1 LGRASGINARPLK
14 TLCDNSVDLQ
24 GVNGDA
30 RWRYL
35 MEQYLHYVATRLGRR
50 LYVWG
55 RRDAS
60 NSLASNGE
68 IEVQKRILM
77 SQPPGRVVFV
87 DVGANVGNW
96 AMSALGNAHTLGVD
110 LFVHCVEPVSSTG
123 RLLKRHIVENGLTS
137 QVSIHNIA
145 LSDEAGEAPIT
156 ATEGSGTN
164 SLAPLRGDFE
174 RPLEIVQVT
183 TLDAFLEQLGEP
195 GVAFV
200 KLDTEGLDFRVLQGA
215 VVALNAER
223 VPVIQFEYNHR
234 WLATGSS
241 LYTLFVLI
249 DGLGY
254 SLCKVLPDRLMRF
267 ARWHPELDR
276 FIEGNYL
283 LVRQDCV
290 SWFTVDDY
298 EFDARNI
305 AIPATQTTVPS

>member
-1 LGRASGINARPLK
+1 
-14 TLCDNSVDLQ
+14 
-24 GVNGDA
+24 
-30 RWRYL
+30 

-60 NSLASNGE
+60 NALASNGE
-68 IEVQKRILM
+68 LEVQKRILM
-77 SQPPGRVVFV
+77 SQPEGRVTFV

-96 AMSALGNAHTLGVD
+96 AISALSNAHSLGVE

-123 RLLKRHIVENGLTS
+123 RLLRRNIDEKEFSDEVR
-137 QVSIHNIA
+137 IHTIA
-145 LSDEAGEAPIT
+145 LSDEAGKASIT
-156 ATEGSGTN
+156 AAEGSGTN

-174 RPLEIVQVT
+174 RPLEVVQVT
-183 TLDAFLEQLGEP
+183 TLDSFLEDLGESR
-195 GVAFV
+195 VALV

-215 VVALNAER
+215 VVTLNAER

-241 LYTLFVLI
+241 LYSLFLLI

-267 ARWHPELDR
+267 TQWHPELDR
-276 FIEGNYL
+276 FIEGNYV
-283 LVRQDCV
+283 LVRHDCV
-290 SWFTVDDY
+290 AWFLVDDY
-298 EFDARNI
+298 EFDVRNI
-305 AIPATQTTVPS
+305 AILARDTTIRH